1 MQFANRVKS
10 TIAQQGGLVDLAWCV
25 KSLSVAVLLMIEFK
39 LKVLLLCVSQ
49 GWGSEEGKGE
59 GFA

>member
-25 KSLSVAVLLMIEFK
+25 TLSLAVLLMIEFK
-39 LKVLLLCVSQ
+39 LKVYYCVSQ